1 MVEKIHNLLKQPIL
15 YLRNKL
21 SDKHFFI
28 FASILVG
35 LSSGL
40 AAIVLKYFVHS
51 IEWMVTFTSGNYEEF
66 FIFACFPL
74 IGILLTV
81 CYVKFF
87 LKNPLKRGSAE
98 IGYAIIKKSSVLPPE
113 DMYAH
118 LITSGLT
125 VGFGGSLGLE
135 SPMVTTGAAIGSNFA
150 QTYGLSYRDR
160 TILLACGASAGI
172 AAAFNAPIAGVLF
185 AIEVLLADVSASAF
199 IPLIISAA
207 SGALLSAIILKEGIT
222 LTFSLQQPFN
232 YHNVPFYIILG
243 ILAGFVSLFYAGIFG
258 RIEKRI
264 SVIKNP
270 WIKVAGGG
278 LILLVL
284 ILLFP
289 PLFGEGY
296 ETIKLLAEMNSGPLI
311 DTSLLRGWMT
321 SETHLLIFLGA
332 LIFLKAFAAAVTVG
346 SGGNGG
352 SFAPSLFVG
361 AYLGF
366 VFARLVN
373 IFGLAVVPESNF
385 TIVAMAG
392 ILSGVFYAPLTAIFL
407 IAELTGG
414 YDLMIPLMIVASL
427 SIVVTRLFEPLSP
440 EAKKLSEKLNVTLE
454 NRDKLLLSRLELSS
468 LIETNFCP
476 VRPEENLKALV
487 KVIASSNRN
496 IFPVVNNQQNLEG
509 LIYLDKVRQVIFDVE
524 QYEKIT
530 ARELMVVPFAVVDIN
545 ENLHEA
551 LVKFD
556 STNQWNLPVVDQG
569 QYIGFLS
576 KSTILTRYRNELLE
590 SA

>member
-1 MVEKIHNLLKQPIL
+1 MVGHIHNLLKQPIL

-40 AAIVLKYFVHS
+40 AAIALKYFVHW
-51 IEWMVTFTSGNYEEF
+51 IAWMVTFTTSNYEEF
-66 FIFACFPL
+66 PVFAFFPL

-81 CYVKFF
+81 WYTRFF
-87 LKNPLKRGSAE
+87 LKDPLKRGSAE
-98 IGYAIIKKSSVLPPE
+98 ISYTIIKKSSVVPQE

-118 LITSGLT
+118 LVTSGLT
-125 VGFGGSLGLE
+125 IGFGGSLGLE
-135 SPMVTTGAAIGSNFA
+135 SPMVSTGAAIGSNFA

-185 AIEVLLADVSASAF
+185 AVEVLLADVSASAF

-232 YHNVPFYIILG
+232 YHNVPFYMILG
-243 ILAGFVSLFYAGIFG
+243 ILAGFVSLFYARVFG

-270 WIKVAGGG
+270 WIKVVGGG
-278 LILLVL
+278 IILLVL
-284 ILLFP
+284 ILFFP

-296 ETIKLLAEMNSGPLI
+296 ETIKLLAEMNSAPLI
-311 DTSLLRGWMT
+311 ASSLLRGWMS
-321 SETHLLIFLGA
+321 SETHILIFLGA
-332 LIFLKAFAAAVTVG
+332 LIFLKAIAAAVTLG

-352 SFAPSLFVG
+352 SFAPSLFIG

-373 IFGLAVVPESNF
+373 IFGLSQVPESNF

-440 EAKKLSEKLNVTLE
+440 EAKKLSKKLNVTLE

-468 LIETNFCP
+468 LIETNFSP
-476 VRPEENLKALV
+476 VGPEENLKALV

-496 IFPVVNNQQNLEG
+496 IFPVINNQQKLEG

-530 ARELMVVPFAVVDIN
+530 ARELMVAPFAIVDIN

-556 STNQWNLPVVDQG
+556 STSQWNLPVVDG
-569 QYIGFLS
+569 GKYIGFLS